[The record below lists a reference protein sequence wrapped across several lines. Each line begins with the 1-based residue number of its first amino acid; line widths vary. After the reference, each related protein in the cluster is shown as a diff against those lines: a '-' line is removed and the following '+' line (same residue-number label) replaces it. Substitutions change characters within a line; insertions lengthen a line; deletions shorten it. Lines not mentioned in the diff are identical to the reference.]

1 MVQPHR
7 RGFTFIWS
15 VPNIIPL
22 GPTDTLAI
30 SRRLSS
36 VPFGQATSAWPG
48 RFIRDRA
55 REVLRE
61 SVERHLRVM
70 GWEVESGRL
79 VPVRGGSEGGV
90 QEASDAGEKERS
102 ARNDGRNDVEGGDVG
117 EPVAPRGYGGITGS
131 EGDVPMQKPTE
142 ARRPGVVIS
151 ALMPR

>member
-55 REVLRE
+55 REVLLE

-70 GWEVESGRL
+70 GWEVEGGGV
-79 VPVRGGSEGGV
+79 VPVKGDVE
-90 QEASDAGEKERS
+90 EASHTGQEKGREEED
-102 ARNDGRNDVEGGDVG
+102 ARNDVGDVAAG
-117 EPVAPRGYGGITGS
+117 LGKSLTSSGYGGLTGS

-142 ARRPGVVIS
+142 AHRPGVVIS